1 MKTPFYACIAF
12 AAVPLAAG
20 SLALADVETHSVN
33 YQLLITDPEL
43 PRLIFP
49 GFDDMG
55 GQRTLTQVEVR
66 VQANVSATI
75 AVENM
80 TANTLSEWAVEGEH
94 LVIAGFNR
102 EVPKQF
108 GPFQFM
114 GGLNIEPFGAPLQ
127 PNDGTPGSGHDVL
140 SHSESTPIDV
150 TIAFEP
156 EFLSFFNGP
165 GEIVGFAGPFTE
177 MLLDNITMYNPDDQT
192 GDATVEFTELTQTG
206 SLSLIYTFTAVPEPT
221 SAIAG
226 FAAIAMLGT
235 RRRRGEGAA
244 RKPLALGHKRS

>member
-1 MKTPFYACIAF
+1 MKTPFNTSVTLAG
-12 AAVPLAAG
+12 AVVLLLS

-33 YQLLITDPEL
+33 YQSLITDPEL

-55 GQRTLTQVEVR
+55 GQRTLTGVDVR

-80 TANTLSEWAVEGEH
+80 TANTLSEWAVEGQH

-114 GGLNIEPFGAPLQ
+114 GGLGIEPFGAPLQ
-127 PNDGTPGSGHDVL
+127 PNDGTPGSGPDFL

-150 TIAFEP
+150 TIPFEA
-156 EFLSFFNGP
+156 EFVDFFSGP

-177 MLLDNITMYNPDDQT
+177 MLLDNLTHWDPDTQT
-192 GDATVEFTELTQTG
+192 GDAIVEFTELTQTG
-206 SLSLIYTFTAVPEPT
+206 SLSLIYTYTAVPEPT
-221 SAIAG
+221 APSSHSQARCSSRAVAVARDFLQPG
-226 FAAIAMLGT
+226 FCT
-235 RRRRGEGAA
+235 
-244 RKPLALGHKRS
+244 